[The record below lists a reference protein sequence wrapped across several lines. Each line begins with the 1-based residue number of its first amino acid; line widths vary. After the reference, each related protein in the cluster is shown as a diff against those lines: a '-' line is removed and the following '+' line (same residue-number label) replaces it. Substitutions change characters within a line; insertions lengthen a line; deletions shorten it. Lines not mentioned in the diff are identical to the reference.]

1 MNNIINIR
9 DNKERTYQFMI
20 EMKNADMMTDNHFR
34 IIERVYDDRITGYEL
49 IGNDY
54 IQPMYLVSYDGNE
67 IIYKDINN
75 YYRTHEVDVIN
86 FTPDATLI
94 QSNIVRVYLPDMNPS
109 RYNRRLNYYISATT
123 RIGRRNIILYS
134 NVITANDFVASE
146 RLRTIGQYI
155 YSNYYEF
162 EILSPFELFFNSGYD
177 GFRKTYCYNSDNVT
191 NDSTPIV
198 TITISTVDDVY
209 HDRQEYHNSL
219 TFGSGSS
226 ILIPDDYS
234 NMNMD
239 VTAVLSFDNL
249 KFNSTL
255 RYNRTIYD
263 SIDKYF
269 SKNYNMNINRI
280 TKELTIL
287 DDDNIYRMFQWNSDL
302 CNDIDD
308 VNRDDFNI
316 TDNNPFDMCNNSGQW
331 DDYDINIYRQQPF
344 DGWND
349 FRDGMYAQCIYKV
362 YSDDIPKMYIKSNR
376 VYMTQ
381 DEYRFIIN
389 NPEIINLND
398 IDMNVENVKITNR
411 IENNVIQIQRPD
423 DYKINLIKPVFYKA
437 YSADTIVIMRD
448 SKVGG
453 TLKQYISIELPSNVS
468 VNAIKLF
475 TLRIN
480 GQTFTEV
487 ARQMNNIIFLINPGM
502 KADVDAE
509 DALMDETEYNVLD
522 EDDVAVFYG
531 KVIFTPSVTIKNKE
545 KPDSTPSVTVMKTE
559 KTNFTPSVTI
569 KNIEK

>member
-20 EMKNADMMTDNHFR
+20 ELKNADMMTDNHFR
-34 IIERVYDDRITGYEL
+34 IIRRINDDRIARYEL
-49 IGNDY
+49 VDNDY
-54 IQPMYLVSYDGNE
+54 QQSMYLVSYDGNE

-75 YYRTHEVDVIN
+75 YYRTHDVDTID
-86 FTPDATLI
+86 FASDTTLI

-109 RYNRRLNYYISATT
+109 RYNKRLNYYISATT

-134 NVITANDFVASE
+134 NVITANDFIASE
-146 RLRTIGQYI
+146 RLHTIGQHI

-177 GFRKTYCYNSDNVT
+177 DFRRTYCYNSQNIT

-198 TITISTVDDVY
+198 TITIYTVDDVY
-209 HDRQEYHNSL
+209 YDKQEYHNSL
-219 TFGSGSS
+219 SFGSGSS

-239 VTAVLSFDNL
+239 ITAVLSFDKL

-255 RYNRTIYD
+255 RFNRTIYN
-263 SIDKYF
+263 SIEEYF
-269 SKNYNMNINRI
+269 LKNYNMNINRI

-287 DDDNIYRMFQWNSDL
+287 DDDNIYRMFQWNHDLRSDI
-302 CNDIDD
+302 NDDD
-308 VNRDDFNI
+308 RVDFNI
-316 TDNNPFDMCNNSGQW
+316 TDKTPFDMCDNSEQW
-331 DDYDINIYRQQPF
+331 ADYDINIYRQQPF

-376 VYMTQ
+376 VYITQ

-423 DYKINLIKPVFYKA
+423 DYKTNLIKPVFYKA

-468 VNAIKLF
+468 MNATKLF
-475 TLRIN
+475 TLKIN
-480 GQTFTEV
+480 GQSFTEV
-487 ARQMNNIIFLINPGM
+487 ARQMNHIIFLINPGV

-509 DALMDETEYNVLD
+509 DALMNDTEYNVLD
-522 EDDVAVFYG
+522 EDDVVKFYG
-531 KVIFTPSVTIKNKE
+531 KVIFTPSVPTKNKE
-545 KPDSTPSVTVMKTE
+545 K
-559 KTNFTPSVTI
+559 
-569 KNIEK
+569 

>member
-20 EMKNADMMTDNHFR
+20 ELKNADMMTDNHFR
-34 IIERVYDDRITGYEL
+34 IIRRVNDDRIARYEL
-49 IGNDY
+49 VDNDY
-54 IQPMYLVSYDGNE
+54 QQSMYLVSYDGNE

-75 YYRTHEVDVIN
+75 YYRTHDVDTID
-86 FTPDATLI
+86 FASDTTLI

-109 RYNRRLNYYISATT
+109 RYNKRLNYYISATT

-134 NVITANDFVASE
+134 NVITANDFIASE
-146 RLRTIGQYI
+146 RLHTIGQHI

-162 EILSPFELFFNSGYD
+162 EILSPFELFFNSGYTD
-177 GFRKTYCYNSDNVT
+177 FRRTYCYNSQNVT

-198 TITISTVDDVY
+198 TITIYTVDDVY
-209 HDRQEYHNSL
+209 RDKQEYHNSL
-219 TFGSGSS
+219 SFGSGSS

-239 VTAVLSFDNL
+239 ITAVLSFDKL

-255 RYNRTIYD
+255 RFNRTIYN
-263 SIDKYF
+263 SIEEYF
-269 SKNYNMNINRI
+269 MMNYNMNINRI

-287 DDDNIYRMFQWNSDL
+287 DDDNIYRMFQWNHDL
-302 CNDIDD
+302 CSDINDDD
-308 VNRDDFNI
+308 RLDFNI
-316 TDNNPFDMCNNSGQW
+316 TDKTPFDMCDNSEQW
-331 DDYDINIYRQQPF
+331 ADYDINIYRQQPF

-376 VYMTQ
+376 VYITQ

-423 DYKINLIKPVFYKA
+423 DYKTNLIKPVFYKA

-453 TLKQYISIELPSNVS
+453 TLNQYISIELPSNVS
-468 VNAIKLF
+468 TNAIKLF

-480 GQTFTEV
+480 GQSFTEV
-487 ARQMNNIIFLINPGM
+487 ARQMNHIIFLINPGV

-509 DALMDETEYNVLD
+509 DALMNETEYNVLD

-545 KPDSTPSVTVMKTE
+545 K
-559 KTNFTPSVTI
+559 
-569 KNIEK
+569 

>member
-20 EMKNADMMTDNHFR
+20 ELKNTDMMTDNHFR
-34 IIERVYDDRITGYEL
+34 IIRRVNDDRITRYEL
-49 IGNDY
+49 VDNDY
-54 IQPMYLVSYDGNE
+54 QQPMYLVSYDGNE

-75 YYRTHEVDVIN
+75 YYRTHDVDTID
-86 FTPDATLI
+86 FASDTTLI
-94 QSNIVRVYLPDMNPS
+94 QSNLVRVYMPDMNPS
-109 RYNRRLNYYISATT
+109 RYNKRLNYYISATT
-123 RIGRRNIILYS
+123 HIGRRNIILYS
-134 NVITANDFVASE
+134 NVINANDFIASE
-146 RLRTIGQYI
+146 RLHTIGQHI

-177 GFRKTYCYNSDNVT
+177 DFRRTYCYNSQNVT

-198 TITISTVDDVY
+198 TIMIYTVDDVY
-209 HDRQEYHNSL
+209 GDKREYHNSL
-219 TFGSGSS
+219 SFGTGSS

-239 VTAVLSFDNL
+239 ITAVLSFDKL

-255 RYNRTIYD
+255 RFNRTIYN
-263 SIDKYF
+263 SVEEYF
-269 SKNYNMNINRI
+269 LKNYNMNINRI

-287 DDDNIYRMFQWNSDL
+287 DDDNIYRMFQWNYDLRSDI
-302 CNDIDD
+302 NDDD
-308 VNRDDFNI
+308 RADFNI
-316 TDNNPFDMCNNSGQW
+316 TDKTPFDMCDNSEQW
-331 DDYDINIYRQQPF
+331 SDYDINIYRQQPF

-349 FRDGMYAQCIYKV
+349 FRDGMYTQCIYKV

-376 VYMTQ
+376 VYITQ

-423 DYKINLIKPVFYKA
+423 DYKTNLIKPVFYKA

-453 TLKQYISIELPSNVS
+453 MLKQYISIELPSNVS
-468 VNAIKLF
+468 MNATKLF
-475 TLRIN
+475 TLKIN
-480 GQTFTEV
+480 GQSFTEV
-487 ARQMNNIIFLINPGM
+487 ARQMNHIIFLINPGV
-502 KADVDAE
+502 KADVDVE
-509 DALMDETEYNVLD
+509 DALMNETEYNVSN
-522 EDDVAVFYG
+522 DDDITVFYG

-545 KPDSTPSVTVMKTE
+545 K
-559 KTNFTPSVTI
+559 
-569 KNIEK
+569 

>member
-20 EMKNADMMTDNHFR
+20 ELKNADMMTDNHFR
-34 IIERVYDDRITGYEL
+34 IIRRINDDRIARYEL
-49 IGNDY
+49 IDNDY
-54 IQPMYLVSYDGNE
+54 QQSMYLVSYDGNE

-75 YYRTHEVDVIN
+75 YYRTHDVDTID
-86 FTPDATLI
+86 FASDTTLI
-94 QSNIVRVYLPDMNPS
+94 QSNLVRVYLPDMNPS
-109 RYNRRLNYYISATT
+109 RYNKRLNYYISATT

-134 NVITANDFVASE
+134 NVITANDFIASE
-146 RLRTIGQYI
+146 RLHTIGQHI

-177 GFRKTYCYNSDNVT
+177 DFRRTYCYNSQNVT

-198 TITISTVDDVY
+198 TITIYTVDDVY
-209 HDRQEYHNSL
+209 HDKQEYHNSL
-219 TFGSGSS
+219 SFGSGSS

-239 VTAVLSFDNL
+239 VTAVLSFDKL

-255 RYNRTIYD
+255 RFNRTIYN
-263 SIDKYF
+263 SIEEYF
-269 SKNYNMNINRI
+269 LKNYNMNINRI

-287 DDDNIYRMFQWNSDL
+287 DDDNIYRMFQWNHDLRSDI
-302 CNDIDD
+302 NDDD
-308 VNRDDFNI
+308 RADFNV
-316 TDNNPFDMCNNSGQW
+316 TDKTPFDMCDNSEQW
-331 DDYDINIYRQQPF
+331 ADYDINIYRQQPF

-349 FRDGMYAQCIYKV
+349 FRDGMYTQCIYKV

-376 VYMTQ
+376 VYITQ

-423 DYKINLIKPVFYKA
+423 DYKTNLIKPVFYKA
-437 YSADTIVIMRD
+437 YTADTIVIMRD

-468 VNAIKLF
+468 MNATKLF
-475 TLRIN
+475 TLKIN
-480 GQTFTEV
+480 GQSFTEV
-487 ARQMNNIIFLINPGM
+487 ARQMNHIIFLINPGV
-502 KADVDAE
+502 KADVDVE
-509 DALMDETEYNVLD
+509 DALMNDTEYNVLN
-522 EDDVAVFYG
+522 DDDLPVFSG
-531 KVIFTPSVTIKNKE
+531 IVIFTPSVKNKE
-545 KPDSTPSVTVMKTE
+545 K
-559 KTNFTPSVTI
+559 
-569 KNIEK
+569 

>member
-20 EMKNADMMTDNHFR
+20 ELKNADMMTDNHFR
-34 IIERVYDDRITGYEL
+34 IIERVNDDRIVGTKITKIDELGNIDSVPGYEL
-49 IGNDY
+49 VENDY
-54 IQPMYLVSYDGNE
+54 LQPMYLVSYDGNE

-75 YYRTHEVDVIN
+75 YYRTHDVDVIN
-86 FTPDATLI
+86 FASDATLI
-94 QSNIVRVYLPDMNPS
+94 QSNLVRVYLPDMNPS
-109 RYNRRLNYYISATT
+109 RYNKRLNYYISATT
-123 RIGRRNIILYS
+123 QIGRRNIILYS
-134 NVITANDFVASE
+134 NVINANDFVASE
-146 RLRTIGQYI
+146 RLRTIGQHI

-162 EILSPFELFFNSGYD
+162 EILSPFELFFNSGYND
-177 GFRKTYCYNSDNVT
+177 FRTTYCYNSDNVT

-198 TITISTVDDVY
+198 TITIYTVDDVY

-239 VTAVLSFDNL
+239 ITAVLSFDKL
-249 KFNSTL
+249 KFHSTL
-255 RYNRTIYD
+255 RYNRTIYK
-263 SIDKYF
+263 SIGDYF
-269 SKNYNMNINRI
+269 SKNYNMKINDTDETNHISI

-287 DDDNIYRMFQWNSDL
+287 DDDNIYRMFQWNDNLIS
-302 CNDIDD
+302 DIDD

-316 TDNNPFDMCNNSGQW
+316 SDKNPFDMRNDSEQW
-331 DDYDINIYRQQPF
+331 TNYDINIYHQQSF
-344 DGWND
+344 DDWDWND
-349 FRDGMYAQCIYKV
+349 FRDGMYAQCVYKV

-376 VYMTQ
+376 VYITQ

-389 NPEIINLND
+389 NPMIINLND
-398 IDMNVENVKITNR
+398 IAMNVENVKIINR

-468 VNAIKLF
+468 TNTIKLF

-487 ARQMNNIIFLINPGM
+487 ARQMNHIIFLINPGV
-502 KADVDAE
+502 KVDVDAE
-509 DALMDETEYNVLD
+509 DVLMNETEYNVLD
-522 EDDVAVFYG
+522 EDDVVVFYG
-531 KVIFTPSVTIKNKE
+531 KVIFTPSVTIKNEE
-545 KPDSTPSVTVMKTE
+545 K
-559 KTNFTPSVTI
+559 
-569 KNIEK
+569 